1 MTLVHS
7 YDLTASTGGEVALA
21 SALSDLALAVKGI
34 EGSLGAKVLR
44 DRKDGQRF
52 LFLEFWR
59 DEDARKAAGSQLPK
73 DVMGRIMG
81 AVTGPLRMAG
91 FDEIAAS

>member
-7 YDLTASTGGEVALA
+7 YDLTASVGGEDALA
-21 SALSDLALAVKGI
+21 SALSDLAQAVKGI

-44 DRKDGQRF
+44 DRKEGQRF

-59 DEDARKAAGSQLPK
+59 DEEARKAAGSQLPK
-73 DVMGRIMG
+73 EVMGRIMG
-81 AVTGPLRMAG
+81 AVTGPLKMAG
-91 FDEIAAS
+91 FDEIASS

>member
-1 MTLVHS
+1 MGLVHS
-7 YDLTASTGGEVALA
+7 YDLTASAGGVEALA
-21 SALSDLALAVKGI
+21 SALADLARAVKQI
-34 EGSLGAKVLR
+34 DGSLGAKVLR

-73 DVMGRIMG
+73 EVMGRIMG
-81 AVTGPLRMAG
+81 AVTGPLKMAG
-91 FDEIAAS
+91 FDEIASS

>member
-7 YDLTASTGGEVALA
+7 YDLTASHGGEDALA
-21 SALSDLALAVKGI
+21 SALSDLAQSVRSI
-34 EGSLGAKVLR
+34 DGSLGAKVLR

-59 DEDARKAAGSQLPK
+59 DEEARKAAGSQLPK
-73 DVMGRIMG
+73 EVMGRIMG
-81 AVTGPLRMAG
+81 AVAGPLKMAG
-91 FDEIAAS
+91 FDEIAST

>member
-7 YDLTASTGGEVALA
+7 YDLTASAGGEEALA
-21 SALSDLALAVKGI
+21 DALSALARAVKDI
-34 EGSLGAKVLR
+34 DGSLGAKVLR

-59 DEDARKAAGSQLPK
+59 DEEARKAAGSQLPREI
-73 DVMGRIMG
+73 MGRIMG
-81 AVTGPLRMAG
+81 AVTGPLKMAG

>member
-7 YDLTASTGGEVALA
+7 YDLTASAGGEDALGNALSALA
-21 SALSDLALAVKGI
+21 QAVTAI
-34 EGSLGAKVLR
+34 DGSLGAKVLR

-73 DVMGRIMG
+73 EIMGQIMG
-81 AVTGPLRMAG
+81 AVTGPLKMAG
-91 FDEIAAS
+91 FDEIAST